1 MPETEL
7 IDVITI
13 DRKKTGEVLPRK
25 EFVPQKKHFLSVHV
39 WVKNSKGQF
48 LMQKRLPTRK
58 VEPNMWSIHGGLAD
72 AGETSLEAA
81 KRETLE
87 EIGLKIENPVLVY
100 QNPEPDPWGGMVDVW
115 LAYSEAKIEDL
126 TLQPTE
132 VSDVRWFSM
141 NELEDYI
148 KQGKVSS
155 LILFA
160 LPYVK
165 D

>member
-1 MPETEL
+1 MSETEL
-7 IDVITI
+7 VDVITVN
-13 DRKKTGEVLPRK
+13 REKTGEVLPRK

-48 LMQKRLPTRK
+48 LMQKRPAHRH
-58 VEPNMWSIHGGLAD
+58 VDPNMWSIHGGVAD

-115 LAYSEAKIEDL
+115 LAHSEAKIEDL
-126 TLQPTE
+126 TLQPSE
-132 VSDVRWFSM
+132 VSDARWFDID
-141 NELEDYI
+141 ELDSYI

-165 D
+165 

>member
-1 MPETEL
+1 MSEL
-7 IDVITI
+7 ELVDVITVN
-13 DRKKTGEVLPRK
+13 REKTGEVLPRK

-48 LMQKRLPTRK
+48 LMQKRPAHRH
-58 VEPNMWSIHGGLAD
+58 VAPNMWSVHGGVAD

-115 LAYSEAKIEDL
+115 LAHSEVKIEDL
-126 TLQPTE
+126 TLQPSE
-132 VSDVRWFSM
+132 VADARWFTPQ
-141 NELEDYI
+141 ELEDYI

-155 LILFA
+155 LVLFA

-165 D
+165 

>member
-1 MPETEL
+1 MAETEL
-7 IDVITI
+7 VDVITI
-13 DRKKTGEVLPRK
+13 NREKTGEVLPRK

-48 LMQKRLPTRK
+48 LMQKRLPNRR
-58 VEPNMWSIHGGLAD
+58 VDPNMWSVHGGVAD
-72 AGETSLEAA
+72 TGETSLEAA

-115 LAYSEAKIEDL
+115 FAHSEAKIEDL

-132 VSDVRWFSM
+132 VADVRWFTPQ
-141 NELEDYI
+141 ELEDYI
-148 KQGKVSS
+148 KQGKVSPN
-155 LILFA
+155 ILFA

-165 D
+165 

>member
-1 MPETEL
+1 MSEL
-7 IDVITI
+7 ELVDVITI

-48 LMQKRLPTRK
+48 LMQKRPAHRH
-58 VEPNMWSIHGGLAD
+58 VDPNMWSIHGGVAD

-115 LAYSEAKIEDL
+115 LAHSEVNIEDL
-126 TLQPTE
+126 TLQSSE
-132 VSDVRWFSM
+132 VSDVRWFDM
-141 NELEDYI
+141 DELNSYI

-165 D
+165 